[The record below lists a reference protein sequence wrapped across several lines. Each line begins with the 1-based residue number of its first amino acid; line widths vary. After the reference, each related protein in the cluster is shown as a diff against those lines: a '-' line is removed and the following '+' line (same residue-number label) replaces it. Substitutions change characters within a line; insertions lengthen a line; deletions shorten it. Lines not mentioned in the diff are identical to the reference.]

1 MVMRQVGLMMLLS
14 MASLCVKAQSNTT
27 LPRKEFTVHADALAV
42 DIAAGSTG
50 KVNLQIMRSKNFQKS
65 EASFH
70 VASSL
75 PEGVTIRYDVQN
87 ESDYAAVISTTTHVT
102 PGTYQVIMNCTI
114 HNKTKGVIVKL
125 KII

>member
-1 MVMRQVGLMMLLS
+1 MRQVGLMMLLC
-14 MASLCVKAQSNTT
+14 MASLCAKAQSNTEI
-27 LPRKEFTVHADALAV
+27 PKKEFTVHADALAV
-42 DIAAGSTG
+42 DITAGSTG
-50 KVNLQIMRSKNFQKS
+50 KVNLQIIRSKNFQKS
-65 EASFH
+65 EASFR

-75 PEGVTIRYDVQN
+75 PEGVTIRYDAQN
-87 ESDYAAVISTTTHVT
+87 ESDYAAVIATTSQAA

>member
-1 MVMRQVGLMMLLS
+1 MKQVGLIMLLCFTS
-14 MASLCVKAQSNTT
+14 FYAIAQSSVEI
-27 LPRKEFTVHADALAV
+27 PKKEFTVHADAQAV

-50 KVNLQIMRSKNFQKS
+50 KINLQIMRSKNFQKS
-65 EASFH
+65 EASFR

-75 PEGVTIRYDVQN
+75 PEGITIRYDAQN
-87 ESDYAAVISTTTHVT
+87 ESDYAAVITTTAQVT

>member
-1 MVMRQVGLMMLLS
+1 MKQVGLIMLLCL
-14 MASLCVKAQSNTT
+14 ATLCTRAQSGAEI
-27 LPRKEFTVHADALAV
+27 PKKEFTVHAEAQTV
-42 DIAAGSTG
+42 DITAGSTG
-50 KVNLQIMRSKNFQKS
+50 KINLQILRSKNFQKS
-65 EASFH
+65 EASFR

-75 PEGVTIRYDVQN
+75 PEGITIRYDAEN
-87 ESDYAAVISTTTHVT
+87 ESDYAAVITTTPQVT

>member
-1 MVMRQVGLMMLLS
+1 MRQVGLMMLLCV
-14 MASLCVKAQSNTT
+14 ASLCVKAQRNTEI
-27 LPRKEFTVHADALAV
+27 PKKEFTVQADVLTV
-42 DIAAGSTG
+42 DITAGGTG

-65 EASFH
+65 DASFR

-75 PEGVTIRYDVQN
+75 PEGVTIRYDAQN
-87 ESDYAAVISTTTHVT
+87 ETDYAAVISTTAHVA
-102 PGTYQVIMNCTI
+102 PGTYAVIMNCTI

>member
-1 MVMRQVGLMMLLS
+1 MLLCLT
-14 MASLCVKAQSNTT
+14 SLWAEAQSSAEI
-27 LPRKEFTVHADALAV
+27 PKKEFTVHAEAHTL
-42 DIAAGSTG
+42 DITAGSTG

-65 EASFH
+65 EASFR

-75 PEGVTIRYDVQN
+75 PEGITIRYNAQN
-87 ESDYAAVISTTTHVT
+87 ESDYAAVITTTSQVT

-114 HNKTKGVIVKL
+114 NNKTKGVIVKL

>member
-1 MVMRQVGLMMLLS
+1 MKQVGLIMLLCL
-14 MASLCVKAQSNTT
+14 ASLCMNAQSSVEI
-27 LPRKEFTVHADALAV
+27 PKKEFTVQADAQTL

-65 EASFH
+65 EASFR

-75 PEGVTIRYDVQN
+75 PEGITIRYDAAN
-87 ESDYAAVISTTTHVT
+87 ESDYAAIITTTSQVT
-102 PGTYQVIMNCTI
+102 PGTYQVIMNCTMQ
-114 HNKTKGVIVKL
+114 NKTKGVIVKL